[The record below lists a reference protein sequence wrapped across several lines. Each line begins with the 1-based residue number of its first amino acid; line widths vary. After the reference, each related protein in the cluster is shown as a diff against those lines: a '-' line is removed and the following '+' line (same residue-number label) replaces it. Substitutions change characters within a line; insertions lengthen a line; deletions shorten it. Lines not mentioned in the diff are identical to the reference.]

1 MLFKYENYWQLFE
14 NLSLLLELRLRVVE
28 QINFRNGLYYW
39 EEEQRLKSLDNR

>member
-1 MLFKYENYWQLFE
+1 MKITDSCLK

-39 EEEQRLKSLDNR
+39 EEELRLKSLDNR